1 MQYLS
6 GDHAEPRGFIPQ
18 QIETQ
23 RLSLR
28 LARGGV
34 DRHGPIDADFIS
46 TPCQRHASS

>member
-6 GDHAEPRGFIPQ
+6 GDHAEQMGFIPQ

-23 RLSLR
+23 RLNLR
-28 LARGGV
+28 LARRDD
-34 DRHGPIDADFIS
+34 DRLGPIDADFIS